1 MRVPHPNPNMKLLL
15 TLLALSSVLLLSAF
29 AGPFDDDAAQEARE
43 EAFAKL
49 LTGARLTGWFTDTT
63 KPDAPPAKDSYVI
76 SRAEKADGDLWL
88 IESLI
93 GETGLKVPLYVPV
106 KWAGNTPV
114 MTLDAF
120 PVPQMGK
127 FDARVLFHGA
137 SYAGVWSGEG
147 HGGEMAGRI
156 ERVPAEAGAKK

>member
-1 MRVPHPNPNMKLLL
+1 MSSRLV
-15 TLLALSSVLLLSAF
+15 LLAFLSA
-29 AGPFDDDAAQEARE
+29 ALVLPAAAALRSGAQDDAAQEARE